1 METTE
6 TKELKTAFIAT
17 FSQGL
22 FATLTF
28 STFMVNTPIL
38 FELIEMTK
46 TEFSIPLV
54 LFGIFNVITNQLT
67 TRFLLPKIGSTNCL
81 IIARVMYSFI
91 PFYIFY
97 FSNYNIFILVS
108 IFWGISIGIQAPNI
122 FTQVAI
128 IEERT
133 KKILNPIF
141 KSSFN
146 FGFLSGAA
154 ISSICLGFDIDPIYT
169 TFFTGLF
176 VFISSLSMYFF
187 GLEKKYDVV
196 NDNPRFAV
204 PNFNI
209 ILFASI
215 NMFIIAF
222 MGIIVQW
229 SPLWLVTDL
238 SAPIYLVGSI
248 VIFFNA
254 GEIVGNIFASKLIKK
269 FNELIVG
276 PCFAMVGSI
285 ILFLSIITQNI
296 TIIFLS
302 ITIFG
307 FLISNVMPIVF
318 RQAVRH
324 SNNPIPITISH
335 ISSIAFVGAIF
346 GPAVVG
352 ISAETFG
359 LTFNMYVLGAIMFL
373 ISLLMYLIMFKSK
386 KKIDNKIQTSQN
398 F

>member
-1 METTE
+1 MEMTE

-22 FATLTF
+22 FATLIF

-204 PNFNI
+204 PNFKI

-285 ILFLSIITQNI
+285 ILLSSIITQNI

-359 LTFNMYVLGAIMFL
+359 LTFNMYALGAIMFL

-398 F
+398 

>member
-22 FATLTF
+22 FATLIF

-81 IIARVMYSFI
+81 IIARVIYSFI

-146 FGFLSGAA
+146 FGFLTGAA

-176 VFISSLSMYFF
+176 VFISSLSMYIF

-204 PNFNI
+204 PNFTI

-285 ILFLSIITQNI
+285 ILLLSIITQNI

-359 LTFNMYVLGAIMFL
+359 LTFNMYALGVIMFL

-386 KKIDNKIQTSQN
+386 KKNR
-398 F
+398 

>member
-81 IIARVMYSFI
+81 IIARVIYSFI

-154 ISSICLGFDIDPIYT
+154 ISSICLGFDIDPIYS

-204 PNFNI
+204 PNFKI

-285 ILFLSIITQNI
+285 ILLSSIITQNI

-359 LTFNMYVLGAIMFL
+359 LTFNMYALGAIMFL

-398 F
+398 